1 MREHHPDLTPEDIAA
16 VEQRVEETRQR
27 FAALTPEE
35 QEAAL
40 ARLIEERR
48 KELGINTEARQ

>member
-1 MREHHPDLTPEDIAA
+1 MREDLAA
-16 VEQRVEETRQR
+16 VERRVAETRQR

-35 QEAAL
+35 QEAEL

-48 KELGINTEARQ
+48 KELGINREARQ

>member
-1 MREHHPDLTPEDIAA
+1 MREYHPDLTAEDIAA
-16 VEQRVEETRQR
+16 VEQRVAETRRR

-48 KELGINTEARQ
+48 KELGIHTEASS

>member
-1 MREHHPDLTPEDIAA
+1 MREHHPDLTAEDIAA
-16 VEQRVEETRQR
+16 VERRVEETRQR

-40 ARLIEERR
+40 ARLVEERR
-48 KELGINTEARQ
+48 KELGINTEAHQ